1 MDRLRRFILNNP
13 KADNT
18 RVKKQKKSSECSRKI
33 IKKREI
39 ARQNK
44 KKGGRRISSSET
56 SSEDDTHIQY
66 DDSSDTESFCNNSS
80 HGSDQDSKNQ
90 DQDRDQDSRLE
101 PEVELNKFYAVYY
114 DSGWFIGE
122 IEAKMGKTF
131 RMKFLK
137 EKKMGVSF
145 IGPKKQTQR
154 RSKKS
159 SFFSAL
165 FVCRLIWTG
174 ICS

>member
-1 MDRLRRFILNNP
+1 MSKN
-13 KADNT
+13 K
-18 RVKKQKKSSECSRKI
+18 KKSSECSRKI